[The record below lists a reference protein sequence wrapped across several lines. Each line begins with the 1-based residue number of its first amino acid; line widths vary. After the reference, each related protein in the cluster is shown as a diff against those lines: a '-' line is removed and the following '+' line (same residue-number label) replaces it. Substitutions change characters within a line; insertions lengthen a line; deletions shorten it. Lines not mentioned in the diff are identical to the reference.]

1 MRIDFNGAALAA
13 AVILFSTVSPS
24 IAETPRSTAP
34 LDARSGGTSG
44 AMTQQAAPSRRVGQL
59 SLVLGRVDFRG
70 PDDGQWSPGVLN
82 DPVATGVA
90 LRTDPSARLEIRI
103 GPDRLDLASGTEIAI
118 IRLEPGSTEIAL
130 RSGRIELDLGRFD
143 PGESVAVDT
152 ARGGVW
158 LGGEG
163 RYDVDAG
170 ADGHGLRIVVYAGS
184 ARFAGGGAD
193 LPIAAGNR
201 LTLDGSGPVRSET
214 ESASPDAF
222 AQWCARRA
230 VDDASLAAPYFVS
243 REMTGYAALD
253 AGGDWVKN
261 SAYGEVWVPHA
272 PAGDW
277 APYRNGHWRWLAPWG
292 WSWVDD
298 RPWGFATSHYG
309 RWRVIDGRWA
319 WVPGKFVLDPV
330 WAPALV
336 AFLGTPAVGLSYAG
350 GSGPA
355 IAWFPLAP
363 GEVYWPNYT
372 HYLNYIR
379 AVNRGSVADL
389 SMIRERADGEP
400 AAAIANAAFANREF
414 ASVVP
419 RPVFVAGQEVAASL
433 LTIPDQ
439 RLRNA
444 PLLMGS
450 PQIGRPA
457 PAPAPIAVA
466 AAAAHPHA
474 AAPKA
479 TKTARR
485 AGWMALVRAAAIR
498 ARNFQEAAREH
509 FVRLRITSGGEIAR
523 LRHTIVL
530 RVARAEHSAA
540 GVTRRRLIRR

>member
-261 SAYGEVWVPHA
+261 SAYARSGCRTRR
-272 PAGDW
+272 PATGRLIATATGGGWRPGDG
-277 APYRNGHWRWLAPWG
+277 AGSTIDLGVLPPRITAGGGLSTGDGRGCPA
-292 WSWVDD
+292 SSFST
-298 RPWGFATSHYG
+298 RYG
-309 RWRVIDGRWA
+309 RRRLLPFSARPRLGSATLAARDRRTHGSHSP
-319 WVPGKFVLDPV
+319 PGKFTGRTIPM
-330 WAPALV
+330 
-336 AFLGTPAVGLSYAG
+336 TSII
-350 GSGPA
+350 SGRS
-355 IAWFPLAP
+355 I
-363 GEVYWPNYT
+363 
-372 HYLNYIR
+372 
-379 AVNRGSVADL
+379 
-389 SMIRERADGEP
+389 
-400 AAAIANAAFANREF
+400 AAA
-414 ASVVP
+414 
-419 RPVFVAGQEVAASL
+419 
-433 LTIPDQ
+433 
-439 RLRNA
+439 
-444 PLLMGS
+444 
-450 PQIGRPA
+450 
-457 PAPAPIAVA
+457 
-466 AAAAHPHA
+466 
-474 AAPKA
+474 
-479 TKTARR
+479 
-485 AGWMALVRAAAIR
+485 
-498 ARNFQEAAREH
+498 
-509 FVRLRITSGGEIAR
+509 LRI
-523 LRHTIVL
+523 
-530 RVARAEHSAA
+530 
-540 GVTRRRLIRR
+540 